1 MRSYRYLDNAFWEVP
16 DKSVLKCIRITDLE
30 GGKTK
35 KDVLTIPKLLRDGSM
50 NPQYNEV
57 VDAIGVNVIDRYT
70 QQRHEEKQ
78 KKRLEDEVKHEQKKQ
93 SAQLESLFS
102 TKIRA
107 MEIPEVKNSN
117 NKALRTRIRRAQ
129 NELEVNALVSLI
141 IGEELGLFGKKDD

>member
-1 MRSYRYLDNAFWEVP
+1 MRTYRYLDNAFWEVP
-16 DKSVLKCIRITDLE
+16 DKSVLKCIRITTLE

-35 KDVLTIPKLLRDGSM
+35 KDILAVQKFLRDGSI
-50 NPQYNEV
+50 NPQYQEV
-57 VDAIGVNVIDRYT
+57 VNAVGMDVIDKYT

-78 KKRLEDEVKHEQKKQ
+78 KKKHEEEVKHEQKKQ
-93 SAQLESLFS
+93 AAQLESLFS
-102 TKIRA
+102 TKLRA
-107 MEIPEVKNSN
+107 FEIAEVKNSN

>member
-35 KDVLTIPKLLRDGSM
+35 KDVLTVTKLLRDGSM

-57 VDAIGVNVIDRYT
+57 IDAIGLDTIDRYT
-70 QQRHEEKQ
+70 QKRHEEKQ

-117 NKALRTRIRRAQ
+117 NKTLRTRIRRAQ
-129 NELEVNALVSLI
+129 NELEVSALVSLI
-141 IGEELGLFGKKDD
+141 IGEELGLFGNKDD